1 MVPVWVLNCNYPCT
15 DRAIVLH
22 WCAFCYL
29 QNYSCVYPAAAARL
43 LLCLFH
49 MLWLRLPP
57 SAPLPF
63 IRSLSSAFFILSV
76 YSTPPSPPFDQV
88 YSITQYFPPFHE
100 MLLHLPTPSY
110 AFFYIHNSSSPSLL
124 PLSRPPITSAFFS
137 PPLFSLS
144 MISPP
149 SLLFPLHLVVN
160 LNFLLLISC
169 YYFIFVTGTTGGT
182 RGEKI
187 FDVEKLQ
194 NSIHDRCEEISNF
207 STESYFQS
215 CTSLRRARFLIK
227 ETKPRRQELHV
238 CTTYCSLII
247 WKISGPEQTSWLEC
261 HGAACALC
269 HLPHHHL
276 NHLNL

>member
-76 YSTPPSPPFDQV
+76 YSTPLPSPPFDQV

-100 MLLHLPTPSY
+100 MLLHLPTPSS
-110 AFFYIHNSSSPSLL
+110 AFFYIHNYSSPFSLYLDPPSPRLSSLL
-124 PLSRPPITSAFFS
+124 LRF
-137 PPLFSLS
+137 
-144 MISPP
+144 
-149 SLLFPLHLVVN
+149 LFPWSLHL
-160 LNFLLLISC
+160 LSSFL
-169 YYFIFVTGTTGGT
+169 
-182 RGEKI
+182 
-187 FDVEKLQ
+187 
-194 NSIHDRCEEISNF
+194 
-207 STESYFQS
+207 
-215 CTSLRRARFLIK
+215 CTSLS
-227 ETKPRRQELHV
+227 T
-238 CTTYCSLII
+238 
-247 WKISGPEQTSWLEC
+247 
-261 HGAACALC
+261 
-269 HLPHHHL
+269 
-276 NHLNL
+276 